1 MPKIVDADTQREEIR
16 SAARRVFAARGVGRT
31 GLAHVAE
38 AARMGRSTLYH
49 YYPDRDALVQD
60 LARELLREEKA
71 LFAAALRGE
80 GSPME
85 RIERLAMGIPHVFD
99 AWVSIGRVLV
109 DLRNLDRARFRRFF
123 RSVRRDLAAVVS
135 EGQKQGEIDASLDPD
150 LAAATLIGTIDGML
164 LQRLVDPG
172 VLSDTD
178 RVAHSLV
185 QTMRKVLSP

>member
-16 SAARRVFAARGVGRT
+16 GAARRVFAARGVGRT

-49 YYPDRDALVQD
+49 YYPDRNALVQD
-60 LARELLREEKA
+60 LARDLLRGERA
-71 LFAAALRGE
+71 LFAAALKGE
-80 GSPME
+80 GSPLE
-85 RIERLAMGIPHVFD
+85 RIERLAMSLAHVFEG
-99 AWVSIGRVLV
+99 WTSIGRVLV

-123 RSVRRDLAAVVS
+123 RSVRRDLATLVS
-135 EGQKQGEIDASLDPD
+135 EGQKQGEIDVSLDPE

-164 LQRLVDPG
+164 LQRLVDPT
-172 VLSDTD
+172 VLNDTD
-178 RVAHSLV
+178 RIAQSLV